1 MDQLLKLALE
11 LYIQTEKSTTQE
23 DALVSSILLLVEKF
37 QQYEG
42 LTAKEAVIILM
53 ESTSMLPG
61 VFNIQ
66 MLSWRHTLQRLVHE
80 NDENLLGQIG
90 LQYKL
95 LLSHDIAIGNAITR
109 SVAVQTDLVNPNSPQ
124 ILEFVNRE
132 YELKWSLP

>member
-1 MDQLLKLALE
+1 MDRLLKLALE

-42 LTAKEAVIILM
+42 ITAKEAVIILM

-95 LLSHDIAIGNAITR
+95 SLSHDIAIGNPITR
-109 SVAVQTDLVNPNSPQ
+109 SVEVQTDLVNPNSPH
-124 ILEFVNRE
+124 ILEFVSKE